1 MLQSRYLRE
10 ISKSKILMTKL
21 LPYLMILLTTLT
33 YSQEEITDQINIPFT
48 LSENGYIIIPVT
60 INGIEGKYIFDT
72 GAGINLLFKKSAEK
86 IIDLEK
92 TDHFYTGHRATGEG
106 LEIDLWKTKSL
117 KINKFKVNDETFG
130 VLDIDFPFDGL
141 ISLTMF
147 KNKQITIDFG
157 NKILSIESEK
167 SLEKLIANK
176 DFEIPLQISN
186 DRDISIDISMKIILD
201 NQLFLNVVLDSGA
214 GFNVY
219 RFNSRYMKNIGI
231 DSTKVKKIYKPSYF
245 KPGGGNNFFITQ
257 VSKFSDAG
265 KNVSTNDFRGIFVE
279 GLIYEGIMSVNW
291 IGEKFT
297 IDIPNK
303 RIIVQK

>member
-1 MLQSRYLRE
+1 
-10 ISKSKILMTKL
+10 MTKH
-21 LPYLMILLTTLT
+21 LPFLMILISTLT
-33 YSQEEITDQINIPFT
+33 YSQEKIDDQINIPFT

-60 INGIEGKYIFDT
+60 INGIEGNYIFDT

-86 IIDLEK
+86 ITDLEK
-92 TDHFYTGHRATGEG
+92 TNHFYTGHRGTGEG
-106 LEIDLWKTKSL
+106 LEIDLWKTNSL
-117 KINKFKVNDETFG
+117 NIGDFKANDETFG
-130 VLDIDFPFDGL
+130 VLDIEFPFDGL

-147 KNKQITIDFG
+147 KDKQITIDFG
-157 NKILSIESEK
+157 NKVLSIESEK

-186 DRDISIDISMKIILD
+186 DRDINIDISMKIILD
-201 NQLFLNVVLDSGA
+201 DHLPLNVVLDSGA

-219 RFNSRYMKNIGI
+219 RFNSRYMKNLGI
-231 DSTKVKKIYKPSYF
+231 DSTQVKKIYKPSYF
-245 KPGGGNNFFITQ
+245 KPEAGNNFFITQ
-257 VSKFSDAG
+257 VSKLSDAAR
-265 KNVSTNDFRGIFVE
+265 NVTINDFRGIFIE

-303 RIIVQK
+303 RIIVLK

>member
-1 MLQSRYLRE
+1 
-10 ISKSKILMTKL
+10 MTKVISF
-21 LPYLMILLTTLT
+21 LMILLSTIT
-33 YSQEEITDQINIPFT
+33 YSQEKITNQINIPFT

-60 INGIEGKYIFDT
+60 INGIEGKYVFDT

-86 IIDLEK
+86 IKDLEK
-92 TDHFYTGHRATGEG
+92 TNHFYTGHRGTGEG

-117 KINKFKVNDETFG
+117 EISNFKVNDETFG
-130 VLDIDFPFDGL
+130 VLDIDFPLDGL

-157 NKILSIESEK
+157 NNILSIESEK

-186 DRDISIDISMKIILD
+186 DRDINIGISMKILLD
-201 NQLFLNVVLDSGA
+201 NQLSLNVVLDSGA

-219 RFNSRYMKNIGI
+219 RFNSRYMKNLGI
-231 DSTKVKKIYKPSYF
+231 DSTQVKKIYKPSYF
-245 KPGGGNNFFITQ
+245 KPGAGNNFFITQ
-257 VSKFSDAG
+257 VSKFSDAA
-265 KNVSTNDFRGIFVE
+265 KNVSTNEFRAIFIE

-291 IGEKFT
+291 IGKKIT